1 MIVTQAV
8 DRDDPNLGAFYYW
21 FRMLGTRVDS
31 LVIIAGRAGAQERG
45 APATGSMRSTSGNIG
60 GGTADFP
67 DTVAVAT
74 FEKQPGGI
82 FGRVRRLWRFWAL
95 CSQHFADADAVLFHQ
110 IPEYVI
116 AASPFVWGRVRR
128 PQTALWYAHGAV
140 SWRLALAERLVDD
153 IFTSSEAG
161 FRLPSKKVFYV
172 GQAINTDMFREV
184 RSQKAKV
191 KSETLRMVSIGRI
204 SPVKHYETLI
214 AACAMLTDIL
224 PMPWT
229 FTIIGGPLTPG
240 DRVYAEKLR
249 SLVRDKGLEDRIY
262 FAGER
267 SFGEIPA
274 LLREHDMFL
283 NASRT
288 GSLDKAVLEAM
299 ACGLTA
305 ITSNEGYR
313 TILPPEYFVTPARPE
328 IFAEYIAARAAEERP
343 NMSLRAIVVR
353 DHALAGTI
361 DRMAGLLARRV

>member
-1 MIVTQAV
+1 MKLVIVTQAV
-8 DRDDPNLGAFYYW
+8 DRDDPNLGAFYHW
-21 FRMLGTRVDS
+21 FRMLADRTDS
-31 LVIIAGRAGAQERG
+31 LVVIAGR
-45 APATGSMRSTSGNIG
+45 TGQT
-60 GGTADFP
+60 DFP
-67 DTVAVAT
+67 DTVAIAT
-74 FEKQPGGI
+74 FEKQSGGM
-82 FGRVRRLWRFWAL
+82 FGRLRRLWRFWVL
-95 CSQHFADADAVLFHQ
+95 CARHFADADAVLFHQ

-116 AASPFVWGRVRR
+116 AASPFVWGRRTR
-128 PQTALWYAHGAV
+128 PHTALWYAHGAV

-161 FRLPSKKVFYV
+161 FRLPSKKVSYL
-172 GQAINTDMFREV
+172 GQAINTDIFQEV
-184 RSQKAKV
+184 KSQKPKV

-204 SPVKHYETLI
+204 SAVKHYETLI
-214 AACAMLTDIL
+214 GACALLDGVLQT
-224 PMPWT
+224 PWI
-229 FTIIGGPLTPG
+229 FTIVGGPLTPG
-240 DRVYAEKLR
+240 DRIYAQKLR
-249 SLVRDKGLEDRIY
+249 SLVRDTGLEDRIR

-267 SFGEIPA
+267 PFGDIPA
-274 LLREHDMFL
+274 VLREHDMFL

-361 DRMAGLLARRV
+361 ERMAGLLARRI